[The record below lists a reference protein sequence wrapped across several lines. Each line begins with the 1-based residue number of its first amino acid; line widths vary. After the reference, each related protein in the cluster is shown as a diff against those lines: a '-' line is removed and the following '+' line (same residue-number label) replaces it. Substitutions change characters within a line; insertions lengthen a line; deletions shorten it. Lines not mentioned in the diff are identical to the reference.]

1 MFGLHKNAGKLT
13 SHTIKSLL
21 LRNPIFIAIL
31 EEGGVDGA
39 IVELLSTRISANK
52 LILFPLKWV
61 LSSFIVSLFH
71 KIVALSC
78 CNLFYSLYCQVL
90 VQECLWNDTCDFP

>member
-31 EEGGVDGA
+31 EKGGVGRE
-39 IVELLSTRISANK
+39 IVELLSTRISADKFNT
-52 LILFPLKWV
+52 ISTQV
-61 LSSFIVSLFH
+61 GTVLFH
-71 KIVALSC
+71 SFLISQDHG
-78 CNLFYSLYCQVL
+78 FILYQGL

>member
-31 EEGGVDGA
+31 EKRGVGRE

-52 LILFPLKWV
+52 FNTISTQVGAVLFHSFLISQDHGLILL
-61 LSSFIVSLFH
+61 
-71 KIVALSC
+71 
-78 CNLFYSLYCQVL
+78 
-90 VQECLWNDTCDFP
+90 

>member
-31 EEGGVDGA
+31 EKRGVGRE
-39 IVELLSTRISANK
+39 IVELLSTRISAKKFNT
-52 LILFPLKWV
+52 ISTQV
-61 LSSFIVSLFH
+61 AAVLFH
-71 KIVALSC
+71 SFLISQDRGFIL
-78 CNLFYSLYCQVL
+78 L
-90 VQECLWNDTCDFP
+90 